1 VKIVREG
8 TDFLEIEADLPAPAI
23 LLVTD
28 CWTPAWR
35 AVPLPGS
42 EQESYRLFPANYA
55 LRGVSLMA
63 GKQRLRMVYVS
74 IGFIPGMIACCGLWS
89 ICLGCAFYACLRCQ
103 RDDSG
108 SAEK

>member
-42 EQESYRLFPANYA
+42 GQSQYDVFPSDYV
-55 LRGVSLMA
+55 LRGIPLAEGQHS
-63 GKQRLRMVYVS
+63 LRMEYAPS
-74 IGFIPGMIACCGLWS
+74 GFRVGAWLSLAGWTGLFGVVGW
-89 ICLGCAFYACLRCQ
+89 LVRN
-103 RDDSG
+103 RR
-108 SAEK
+108 